1 MKNRLGAHV
10 SIANGL
16 FNAFK
21 EAEAIGCEAMQIFTK
36 NSNQWFAKSLG
47 ATDIVKFKEE
57 ALRTKITAVA
67 HDSYLINLAS
77 SANSLLEK
85 SINGLTQELKR
96 CDQLHIPYLVMHPG
110 AHMKQGEEFGIKQ
123 VASSVN
129 KIFDKNS
136 FKVKILFET
145 TAGQGTNLGYR
156 FEQLRDIKTL
166 IAKQNKIGFCLDT
179 CHIFA
184 AGYDLRT
191 KPAYE
196 KTILEFDKIC
206 GLKNLFVIH
215 INDSKKDLA
224 SRVDRHEQIG
234 KGFLGQNAFKF
245 LLNDKRLISI
255 PKILETP
262 YDGRQNDLGILKK
275 LER

>member
-10 SIANGL
+10 SIANGI

-21 EAEAIGCEAMQIFTK
+21 EAEAIGCGAMQIFTK
-36 NSNQWFAKSLG
+36 NSNQWFAKDLDH
-47 ATDIVKFKEE
+47 ADIVKFKEE
-57 ALRTKITAVA
+57 ARRIKITAVA

-77 SANSLLEK
+77 SKSFILEK
-85 SINGLTQELKR
+85 SINGLAGELKR
-96 CDQLHIPYLVMHPG
+96 CDQLNIPYLVMHPG
-110 AHMKQGEEFGIKQ
+110 SHMKQGEEFGIRQ
-123 VASSVN
+123 IANSLN
-129 KIFDKNS
+129 KIFNKNS
-136 FKVKILFET
+136 FKVKILLET

-156 FEQLRDIKTL
+156 FEQLRDIKKL
-166 IAKQNKIGFCLDT
+166 VKKKNKIGFCLDT

-191 KPAYE
+191 KTAYDN
-196 KTILEFDKIC
+196 TILEFDKFC

-262 YDGRQNDLGILKK
+262 SDGRVNDLAVLRQ